1 MPHINV
7 SSPFPGITGLL
18 EERLDSSE
26 PIRDLTQALLRGPSS
41 LTEGER
47 ELIASLVSS
56 RNECRFCTNAH
67 AYTAARYYPGT
78 ATTTTTATKT
88 ENDNDASVSE
98 GSEHGMDF
106 VRHVMRD
113 HATAPVTERM
123 HALLNIAALVQGD
136 ARNVDE
142 AAIARARNAGATDLD
157 IHDTVLTAALF
168 CFYNRYVDG
177 LASDYPPSD
186 DYYEILAERLTTNG
200 YMRRGLSTT
209 GASKEGK

>member
-1 MPHINV
+1 MPHITV

-18 EERLDSSE
+18 EARLDSSE

-47 ELIASLVSS
+47 ELIATLVSS

-67 AYTAARYYPGT
+67 AHTAARYVG
-78 ATTTTTATKT
+78 
-88 ENDNDASVSE
+88 
-98 GSEHGMDF
+98 GMDL
-106 VRHVMRD
+106 VQHVMRD
-113 HATAPVTERM
+113 HTAAPVSERL

-142 AAIARARNAGATDLD
+142 FAIARAHEAGASDMD

-177 LASDYPPSD
+177 LASDYPTSD
-186 DYYEILAERLTTNG
+186 TYFDTLADRLTTNG
-200 YMRRGLSTT
+200 YMRKGLNV
-209 GASKEGK
+209 SK